1 MSTPALPAAVDTA
14 ANTVTEQ
21 LTAAGRAIEHDSFA
35 VIDREVGP
43 HRYDAGQWPVVRRM
57 IHANADFDF
66 NGLTDFH
73 PQAVEAGIAA
83 ILRRGTPVVADV
95 EMICV
100 GLSAPRLAHF
110 GMSTHQYISD
120 ADVIADARAQDT
132 TRAVQAMRKAHR
144 LGRLD
149 GAIVGIGNAPTA
161 LIELVRL
168 IREEG
173 ARPALV
179 VGMPVGFVS
188 AAESKDLM
196 AEVAEVP
203 WIVIRGRKGGS
214 TLVVAAIHALLG
226 LAEAR
231 EKQVEAAVREPARP

>member
-1 MSTPALPAAVDTA
+1 MVTTITTTHTPEPMT

-21 LTAAGRAIEHDSFA
+21 LTAAGRAIEHDSFSI
-35 VIDREVGP
+35 IDAEVES
-43 HRYDAGQWPVVRRM
+43 HAYSADQWPVVRRM

-73 PQAVEAGIAA
+73 PRATDAALAA
-83 ILRRGTPVVADV
+83 ILGGASRIVADV

-100 GLSAPRLAHF
+100 GLSASRLAHF
-110 GMSTHQYISD
+110 GLTTHQFISD
-120 ADVIADARAQDT
+120 DDVIARARAEDT

-144 LGRLD
+144 LGLLN

-161 LIELVRL
+161 LIEVVRL
-168 IREEG
+168 IRDEG

-196 AEVAEVP
+196 AELTEVP

-231 EKQVEAAVREPARP
+231 QHAAA

>member
-1 MSTPALPAAVDTA
+1 MHSNV
-14 ANTVTEQ
+14 VTEQ
-21 LTAAGRAIEHDSFA
+21 LTAAGRAIEHDSFSI
-35 VIDREVGP
+35 IDAEVGSHNYRP
-43 HRYDAGQWPVVRRM
+43 EQWPVVRRM
-57 IHANADFDF
+57 IHANADFEF

-73 PQAVEAGIAA
+73 PDAIAAGLAA
-83 ILRRGTPVVADV
+83 ILAGGTRIVADV

-100 GLSAPRLAHF
+100 GVSAPRLAHF
-110 GMSTHQYISD
+110 GMSTHQFISD
-120 ADVIADARAQDT
+120 ADVIERAKAEET

-144 LGRLD
+144 LGLLD

-161 LIELVRL
+161 LIEVVRL

-179 VGMPVGFVS
+179 IGMPVGFVS

-196 AEVAEVP
+196 AELDEVP

-231 EKQVEAAVREPARP
+231 QREQQALSA

>member
-1 MSTPALPAAVDTA
+1 MSSPHLNV
-14 ANTVTEQ
+14 VTEQ

-35 VIDREVGP
+35 VIDREVTHHP
-43 HRYDAGQWPVVRRM
+43 YTAGQWPIVRRM

-73 PQAVEAGIAA
+73 PLAVRQGVAA
-83 ILRRGTPVVADV
+83 VLARQTRVVADV

-100 GLSAPRLAHF
+100 GLSAPRLGHF
-110 GMSTHQYISD
+110 GMATHQFISD
-120 ADVIADARAQDT
+120 ADVIDQARAEGT

-144 LGRLD
+144 LGLLE

-168 IREEG
+168 IRDEG
-173 ARPALV
+173 VRPALV

-196 AEVAEVP
+196 ALETDIP

-226 LAEAR
+226 LAEAQ
-231 EKQVEAAVREPARP
+231 ELASHTAP

>member
-1 MSTPALPAAVDTA
+1 MLSGA
-14 ANTVTEQ
+14 
-21 LTAAGRAIEHDSFA
+21 
-35 VIDREVGP
+35 
-43 HRYDAGQWPVVRRM
+43 
-57 IHANADFDF
+57 
-66 NGLTDFH
+66 
-73 PQAVEAGIAA
+73 
-83 ILRRGTPVVADV
+83 TPVVADV

-110 GMSTHQYISD
+110 GMRAHQFISD
-120 ADVIADARAQDT
+120 ADVIEAAKAQDT
-132 TRAVQAMRKAHR
+132 TRAVQAMRKAHAQG
-144 LGRLD
+144 LLD

-168 IREEG
+168 VHDEG
-173 ARPALV
+173 VRPALV

-196 AEVAEVP
+196 AGLQHVP

-214 TLVVAAIHALLG
+214 TLVVAAVHALLA

-231 EKQVEAAVREPARP
+231 QRGEPGSP